1 MKKSFLLLHFALY
14 SLAFNNSIFSSEEP
28 VQKKHAQIMVRGTL
42 RNVCPVHPYSPPT
55 SKAVFLDA
63 YFHATTSMTLAF
75 CAMTLL
81 TNPESEYRPESK
93 PLAVLSAIGSTYTA
107 TEGIKEFMGNM
118 QEIREAKQRELDK
131 LK

>member
-14 SLAFNNSIFSSEEP
+14 SLAFNSSIFSSEEP

-55 SKAVFLDA
+55 NKAIFLDA
-63 YFHATTSMTLAF
+63 YFHITTSIILAF
-75 CAMTLL
+75 CSSSLL
-81 TNPESEYRPESK
+81 MDPMLESRPENA
-93 PLAVLSAIGSTYTA
+93 PLAALSAIGSIYTA

-118 QEIREAKQRELDK
+118 QEKREAKQRELDK